1 MTIDKERRLLQLSEE
16 IESRWV
22 GVVIGWNLGL
32 GPGSPEDVDIVLEA
46 FSVEEGQERE
56 FLRAALP
63 LMRQAEQDL
72 GKSLL
77 ILSHAPEATRELYP
91 EVSRRIRTW
100 KSTVRSWSVT
110 LALTN
115 RNLASRPQA
124 A

>member
-1 MTIDKERRLLQLSEE
+1 MTIDEERRLLQLSEA
-16 IESRWV
+16 IESRWA

-46 FSVEEGQERE
+46 FSVEDGQERE

-63 LMRQAEQDL
+63 LMQQAEQDL

-77 ILSHAPEATRELYP
+77 ILTHTPEATRELYP
-91 EVSRRIRTW
+91 EVPGRIRTW
-100 KSTVRSWSVT
+100 KSTVRYWSVT

-115 RNLASRPQA
+115 RNLVSRPQA